1 MNKVTS
7 FLLGLLAGG
16 TISYWL
22 TNYFMKDKYSKIASE
37 QVNEVI
43 QYYEGSNEP
52 EETEITT
59 DLQENSQS
67 DEVVSSEPNE
77 TKTKAQV
84 VDYSA
89 KSKQVTE
96 MPKTQ
101 PPEND
106 QSGPHRVE
114 IRDIIADD
122 YRDDAPL
129 YEEIKIT
136 TDEVFID
143 EDDFIIERD
152 FANELFGK
160 DNLDAFLQDRMD
172 ASMYIRNPDLGQ
184 NFAIGKIM
192 ESYDEYADHIPESK
206 RYQNQ

>member
-67 DEVVSSEPNE
+67 DEVVSLEPNE

-101 PPEND
+101 PRKRPKRST
-106 QSGPHRVE
+106 SGGDPG
-114 IRDIIADD
+114 
-122 YRDDAPL
+122 Y
-129 YEEIKIT
+129 YC
-136 TDEVFID
+136 
-143 EDDFIIERD
+143 
-152 FANELFGK
+152 G
-160 DNLDAFLQDRMD
+160 
-172 ASMYIRNPDLGQ
+172 
-184 NFAIGKIM
+184 
-192 ESYDEYADHIPESK
+192 
-206 RYQNQ
+206 